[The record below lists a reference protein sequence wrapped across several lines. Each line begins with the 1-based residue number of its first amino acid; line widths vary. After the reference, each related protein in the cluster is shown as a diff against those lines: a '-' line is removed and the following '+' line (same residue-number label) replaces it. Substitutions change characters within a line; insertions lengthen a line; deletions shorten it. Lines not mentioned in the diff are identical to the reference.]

1 MAISRGCDLPLLGY
15 LGGVATVVLAGIWVA
30 YAAWGLRSGP
40 VHVLSLV
47 LLFWGMILGAAQV
60 LPRVGYAGGRRRA
73 GGAG

>member
-1 MAISRGCDLPLLGY
+1 MTQWPYPHGCDLPLLGY

-47 LLFWGMILGAAQV
+47 LLSWG
-60 LPRVGYAGGRRRA
+60 
-73 GGAG
+73 